1 MKNGF
6 QLEFFPFPK
15 EQAKPAGLAA
25 TKICP
30 RKTWPP
36 SGKVRARPL
45 LWRRRRGQVWQK
57 ERENSKERLEIV
69 GNRERPRRDRAGAQ
83 PEPGSLLPRSG
94 RPPGGMERGKISPV
108 AHWHS

>member
-36 SGKVRARPL
+36 SGKVRARL
-45 LWRRRRGQVWQK
+45 LSWRRRRGQVWQK

-69 GNRERPRRDRAGAQ
+69 CNRERPRRDRAGAQ
-83 PEPGSLLPRSG
+83 PEPEPPTSLR
-94 RPPGGMERGKISPV
+94 
-108 AHWHS
+108 